1 MDFSFTE
8 EQTALRGLTRE
19 ILAAEVTLERIKTAE
34 AEADG
39 FDRETWRCLAAAN
52 LLGLAMPEAQ
62 GGMGMGF
69 FELCLLLEEVGRAV
83 APVPAW
89 SALVLGGLPI
99 ARFGSETQRE
109 RWLPPLARG
118 EVILTGAFTEGD
130 RIEAIR
136 DGDAWLLSG
145 RLTNVEAVHL
155 ADRVVVPVELL
166 EGEALVLVDPES
178 PGFGSTRG
186 RTSRKQPLFELRLE
200 GVRVPSDQVL
210 RGDGI
215 IAWTRERARVGLAAL
230 QAGVSARALEMTTDY
245 LKQRVQFGA
254 PLGALPAVQHR
265 CADCYIDLEA
275 MRWTLWSAAW
285 KLSEERAAS
294 RDVVVA
300 KFWAAEAGARI
311 ATATQHLHG
320 GMGVDMDY
328 PIHRYFLWTKS
339 LEHSLGSAMPQ
350 LVELGRD
357 MARTGPEEMT

>member
-118 EVILTGAFTEGD
+118 EVILTGALTEGD
-130 RIEAIR
+130 RITALR

-155 ADRVVVPVELL
+155 ADRVVVPVELP
-166 EGEALVLVDPES
+166 EG
-178 PGFGSTRG
+178 
-186 RTSRKQPLFELRLE
+186 
-200 GVRVPSDQVL
+200 
-210 RGDGI
+210 
-215 IAWTRERARVGLAAL
+215 
-230 QAGVSARALEMTTDY
+230 
-245 LKQRVQFGA
+245 
-254 PLGALPAVQHR
+254 
-265 CADCYIDLEA
+265 
-275 MRWTLWSAAW
+275 
-285 KLSEERAAS
+285 
-294 RDVVVA
+294 
-300 KFWAAEAGARI
+300 
-311 ATATQHLHG
+311 
-320 GMGVDMDY
+320 
-328 PIHRYFLWTKS
+328 
-339 LEHSLGSAMPQ
+339 
-350 LVELGRD
+350 
-357 MARTGPEEMT
+357 